1 MCDLWSH
8 CKTPNGLKT
17 YYKCTT
23 EQLFY
28 IIGFDPCGFHVAGVH
43 TPDAHRI
50 QWKNKQYQR
59 GME

>member
-1 MCDLWSH
+1 MCDSWSR

-28 IIGFDPCGFHVAGVH
+28 IIGFDPCGFHVRRCAH
-43 TPDAHRI
+43 TICTLDRVEEQIIPT
-50 QWKNKQYQR
+50 
-59 GME
+59 